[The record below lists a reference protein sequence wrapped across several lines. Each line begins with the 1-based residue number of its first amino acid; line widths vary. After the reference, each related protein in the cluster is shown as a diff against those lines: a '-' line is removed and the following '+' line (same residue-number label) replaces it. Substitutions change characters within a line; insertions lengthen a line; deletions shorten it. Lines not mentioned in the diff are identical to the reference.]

1 MEMMKVIAMRKS
13 TRSYKPEQ
21 ISDESLNNI
30 ISAGCAAPVGN
41 GAYDTI
47 HITVIQ
53 NSNLLNKIAKTAANM
68 FGAPNSNPLYGAPTL
83 IIVSG
88 IPNEQFPN
96 VEIANAACIIENMTL
111 AATDAGIGSV
121 YILGALCAF
130 NADKELLKELDLPEG
145 FVPISGIAL
154 GYPTE
159 PLAQER
165 ELKQNI
171 KINTII

>member
-13 TRSYKPEQ
+13 TRSYKSEQ

-30 ISAGCAAPVGN
+30 INAGCAAPVGN
-41 GAYDTI
+41 GAYDAV
-47 HITVIQ
+47 HLTVIQ
-53 NSNLLNKIAKTAANM
+53 NSNLLNRIAKTAANM
-68 FGAPNSNPLYGAPTL
+68 FRTPNSNPLYGAPTL
-83 IIVSG
+83 IIVSC

-121 YILGALCAF
+121 YILGALYAF

-145 FVPISGIAL
+145 FIPISGITL

-159 PLAQER
+159 PLSQEK
-165 ELKQNI
+165 ELKQTI
-171 KINTII
+171 KVNRI